1 MDVGY
6 RQIISVSATSLI
18 IALAVISTVGLT
30 TLFDH
35 SGAGF
40 DHSGAGLSIHGIVSP
55 RHDGA
60 TPRASADQRNPETE
74 PGASRT
80 GAKR

>member
-6 RQIISVSATSLI
+6 RQIISVSAISLI
-18 IALAVISTVGLT
+18 IALTVISTVGLT
-30 TLFDH
+30 TLFE
-35 SGAGF
+35 
-40 DHSGAGLSIHGIVSP
+40 HSGAGLSIHGIVSP

-60 TPRASADQRNPETE
+60 TPRASADQTNPETE